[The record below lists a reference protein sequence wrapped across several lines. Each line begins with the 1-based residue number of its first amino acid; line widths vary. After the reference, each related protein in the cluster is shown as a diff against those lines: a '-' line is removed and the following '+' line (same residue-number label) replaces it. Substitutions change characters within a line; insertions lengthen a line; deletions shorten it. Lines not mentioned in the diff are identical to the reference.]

1 MSNLK
6 DTLLEAFNS
15 SKLFY
20 DNYVSVSKL
29 NIVNKNFNK
38 IRLYYINLLSN
49 VKLYFYNIF
58 KFIIFF

>member
-1 MSNLK
+1 MSTLK

-20 DNYVSVSKL
+20 DNYISVSKIG
-29 NIVNKNFNK
+29 NVNKNFNK

-49 VKLYFYNIF
+49 VKLFFLSYF
-58 KFIIFF
+58 